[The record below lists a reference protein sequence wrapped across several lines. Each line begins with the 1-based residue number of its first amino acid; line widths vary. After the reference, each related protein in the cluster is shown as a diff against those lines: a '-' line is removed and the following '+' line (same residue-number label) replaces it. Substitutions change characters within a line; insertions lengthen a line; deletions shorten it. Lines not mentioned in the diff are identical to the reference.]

1 MAKITIKD
9 RVLMKETLVSD
20 GATGTWLQGHGLEPG
35 DSPELFNLSNPK
47 LITQMAREY
56 FNAGSDMVLTNTF
69 GGNKF
74 MLTKYH
80 QGGNVFEVN
89 KAAAENSRNA
99 VKNDSFQY
107 VIGSVGP
114 TGEFIEPLGSV
125 SREQM
130 KDVFIEQIEGMK
142 SGGVD
147 GILVETMFALDEAQV
162 AVEAAKSLKVFVMA
176 TMTFTLGPRGFFT
189 MTGVTPAQAT
199 KELEATGA
207 DVVGA
212 NCGNGIDNMILIA
225 EMIRKSTTLPMLIHS
240 NAGIPTLEKKDI
252 KYPETPEYMKSRFCK
267 LQEVGVDIIGGCC
280 GTTPRHIQEMSKLIK
295 NQGGENVYGTS
306 K

>member
-1 MAKITIKD
+1 MTKIAIKD
-9 RVLMKETLVSD
+9 RVLMKETLISD

-35 DSPELFNLSNPK
+35 DSPELFNLSNAK
-47 LITQMAREY
+47 LITQMSREY
-56 FNAGSDMVLTNTF
+56 FGAGSDMVLTNTF

-74 MLTKYH
+74 MLTKYG
-80 QGGNVFEVN
+80 QGEDVFQIN
-89 KAAAENSRNA
+89 KAAAENARNA
-99 VKNDSFQY
+99 IENESHQY

-125 SREQM
+125 SQEKMR
-130 KDVFIEQIEGMK
+130 DVFVEQIEGMK

-147 GILVETMFALDEAQV
+147 GVLIETMFALDEAQV
-162 AVEAAKSLKVFVMA
+162 AVEAAKSLNVFVMA

-189 MTGVTPAQAT
+189 MTGVTPERAT

-225 EMIRKSTTLPMLIHS
+225 EMIQKSTTLPTLIHS
-240 NAGIPTLEKKDI
+240 NAGIPTLEKGNV

-267 LQEVGVDIIGGCC
+267 LKEIGVKIIGGCC
-280 GTTPRHIQEMSKLIK
+280 GTTPHHIQEMSTLIK
-295 NQGGENVYGTS
+295 N
-306 K
+306 